1 MTIVTMPVE
10 RRQCFPGTQSVK
22 ETMTNVFLALK
33 WQNITHRESDTCAMP
48 ALIWR
53 DLLFVLCKLKNWTYA
68 LLTYQ
73 VPKATECLKN
83 KIDYIFNKYIINN
96 NNKLSFLKRLCVMTQ
111 CSNEN
116 VMQVSTMEWTQTWV
130 AWVHWADKEEAWVT
144 MDCTQDKIAFYN
156 SRIIMP
162 FLQTCFKSRKL
173 QTTFGFSWCG
183 LTKSH
188 TSIYLMYFLQCCEV
202 WIITKNIFLFV
213 HIFQFCL
220 MYSHNKI
227 IL

>member
-1 MTIVTMPVE
+1 
-10 RRQCFPGTQSVK
+10 
-22 ETMTNVFLALK
+22 
-33 WQNITHRESDTCAMP
+33 MP

-53 DLLFVLCKLKNWTYA
+53 DLLFVFCKLKNWTYA
-68 LLTYQ
+68 LLTYKCQ
-73 VPKATECLKN
+73 KQLSAWKTKFIVYLW
-83 KIDYIFNKYIINN
+83 Y
-96 NNKLSFLKRLCVMTQ
+96 NKLSFLKRLCIMTQ

-116 VMQVSTMEWTQTWV
+116 VMQVSIMEWTQTWV

-162 FLQTCFKSRKL
+162 FLQICFKSRKL
-173 QTTFGFSWCG
+173 QTTFGFSWCD

-220 MYSHNKI
+220 MYSHNKF

>member
-33 WQNITHRESDTCAMP
+33 WQNIAHRESDTCAMP

-53 DLLFVLCKLKNWTYA
+53 DLLFVFCKLKNWTYA
-68 LLTYQ
+68 LLTYKCQ
-73 VPKATECLKN
+73 KQLRAWKTKL
-83 KIDYIFNKYIINN
+83 IIYLWY
-96 NNKLSFLKRLCVMTQ
+96 NKLSFLKRLCVMTQ

-116 VMQVSTMEWTQTWV
+116 VMQVSIMEWTETWV

-156 SRIIMP
+156 SRIIIP

-173 QTTFGFSWCG
+173 QITFGFSWRD

-188 TSIYLMYFLQCCEV
+188 TSIHLMYFLQCCEV

-213 HIFQFCL
+213 HIFSVLSHVLPQQN
-220 MYSHNKI
+220 YSVI
-227 IL
+227 IC